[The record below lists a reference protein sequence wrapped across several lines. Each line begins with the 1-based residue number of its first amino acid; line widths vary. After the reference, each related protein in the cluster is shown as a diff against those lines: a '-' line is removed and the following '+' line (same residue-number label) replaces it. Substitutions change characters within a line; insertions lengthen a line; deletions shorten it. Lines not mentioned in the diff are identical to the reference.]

1 MLSLTVKENGE
12 AGNSSTDVPLD
23 RRSATTKKALL
34 ALVDAPW
41 PDECHVVITMGIPW
55 SVREFTIRA
64 CAAPHPAATK
74 TMVTDG
80 LAQAIFKTLTSTPD
94 ETCSRRRALL
104 ALWAARAETL
114 KVDDAALVANA
125 HPDVRAVIDGPCGL
139 KRPLLGKELA
149 AAAGY
154 PHPEVLERQAH
165 GFPIV
170 GTLPRNSAFPPAE
183 PGDVQPVEW
192 LESHACFAHAA
203 AEAKA
208 RATAPDMA
216 RGVWDKTLEE
226 LKKGYLRG
234 PFSAAE
240 LTAKY
245 GSKWIGSPRFG
256 VSQKDVIR
264 CIDDFSIFWINLC
277 FGASFKV
284 NLGGVDEIAAILR
297 TFLEAIKDD
306 GSVVIHLS
314 DGSVLKGRLPPG
326 VSPAMARRLLGK
338 CIDLKSAY
346 RQMART
352 PEHAV
357 FSIIAVFN
365 PDLGQTVFF
374 ELLAMAFGSRAA
386 VYAFSAV
393 ARAFQYM
400 LLFVFHIV
408 AANYYD
414 DFPII
419 EPAGTAESAGTTAV
433 QVFELLGW
441 EVKTETKEAPVTDE
455 LTALG
460 VVFDLSTTE
469 DGYASVRNKPD
480 RVDGLCAEIDAL
492 LEKKFFATAHCESL
506 RGKLRY
512 AAGQTFGRCGGLAF
526 KLLGVHMKSSRR
538 WTPEAELALK
548 WFRQFLT
555 ASAPRDVRPIPP
567 FGHAVI
573 FTDAACEDDGR
584 VVLAGAVIWVPGLVG
599 FQFLSYRVPT
609 EVAASWSRTGAGGQ
623 VIGLAETHPVV
634 IAKLTWA
641 EFLTSTRAVFFID
654 NDSARDALIKSY
666 SPALASCKIIA
677 ESSAADAS
685 LGLSSWYE
693 RVPSPCNIADDPS
706 RGVFEP
712 LLAMGATRVT
722 PKLPDGW
729 PKDLEGP
736 QSKDGA

>member
-1 MLSLTVKENGE
+1 
-12 AGNSSTDVPLD
+12 
-23 RRSATTKKALL
+23 
-34 ALVDAPW
+34 
-41 PDECHVVITMGIPW
+41 
-55 SVREFTIRA
+55 
-64 CAAPHPAATK
+64 
-74 TMVTDG
+74 
-80 LAQAIFKTLTSTPD
+80 
-94 ETCSRRRALL
+94 
-104 ALWAARAETL
+104 
-114 KVDDAALVANA
+114 
-125 HPDVRAVIDGPCGL
+125 
-139 KRPLLGKELA
+139 
-149 AAAGY
+149 
-154 PHPEVLERQAH
+154 
-165 GFPIV
+165 
-170 GTLPRNSAFPPAE
+170 
-183 PGDVQPVEW
+183 
-192 LESHACFAHAA
+192 
-203 AEAKA
+203 
-208 RATAPDMA
+208 
-216 RGVWDKTLEE
+216 
-226 LKKGYLRG
+226 
-234 PFSAAE
+234 
-240 LTAKY
+240 
-245 GSKWIGSPRFG
+245 
-256 VSQKDVIR
+256 
-264 CIDDFSIFWINLC
+264 
-277 FGASFKV
+277 
-284 NLGGVDEIAAILR
+284 
-297 TFLEAIKDD
+297 
-306 GSVVIHLS
+306 
-314 DGSVLKGRLPPG
+314 
-326 VSPAMARRLLGK
+326 
-338 CIDLKSAY
+338 
-346 RQMART
+346 MART
-352 PEHAV
+352 PERAV
-357 FSIIAVFN
+357 FSIIAV
-365 PDLGQTVFF
+365 PDFGQTVFF

-386 VYAFSAV
+386 VYAFNAV

-419 EPAGTAESAGTTAV
+419 EPAGRAESAGTTAV

-567 FGHAVI
+567 YGHAVI
-573 FTDAACEDDGR
+573 FTDAACGDDGR
-584 VVLAGAVIWVPGLVG
+584 VVTAGAVIWVPGLVG

-623 VIGLAETHPVV
+623 VIGQAEIHPVV

-666 SPALASCKIIA
+666 SPALATCKIIA